1 MRTFARVHPKIN
13 PMAFVYALYQFLPVL
28 PWLLKQGDYS
38 TYLPYFPHQDT
49 TYYLSLIS
57 SFLFGENGSPYYIDS
72 EGAGTLSQV
81 FPAIIGL
88 GFKFVTTN
96 VIMVW
101 VLVVF
106 MSSYFSYVMVTSIIQ
121 NLIKTEGSSLRK
133 FLDQAAVAFFFFA
146 IIGTQFQRV
155 SPTQTGF
162 LLFLFVINLILKK
175 SRTFQLLKWI
185 PPVIAL
191 GVINPFYG
199 GVAGLTIVS
208 LFARTLPIPRAKR
221 TFLFLIAGGVL
232 VIASNWIQVPSGDLV
247 KRLDFTV
254 SHLPGAIWS
263 SALLLVLLFTLSISW
278 VGARKDVLEYQF
290 LKYFT
295 FAILFLLNQ
304 QILTGLTWEP
314 ESHLKLVIDLQLLLI
329 FLSTLRKCVAKDKS
343 IIVIVGILAVG
354 MTFFS
359 IVEIAKLSGEAR
371 TKMKLTES
379 QGKILREISK
389 DTYDDQVIV
398 FKKSS
403 FSQNQIATLGLV
415 TKVKFYWHPNSVFLP
430 VSTSELSQRYA
441 CIVENIDE
449 FNYSQE
455 SNLFLSH
462 TYLNNLAF
470 HRKYSGLLESEMRTM
485 DAIIRKQKKDR
496 VELTRVINFEISKC
510 LKNEFSYEADYI
522 VTQNLEGKLKIEK
535 ILKPSGAR

>member
-1 MRTFARVHPKIN
+1 MKTFAWVHPKIN

-28 PWLLKQGDYS
+28 PWLLKQRDYS

-49 TYYLSLIS
+49 TYYLSLIN
-57 SFLFGENGSPYYIDS
+57 SFLLGENGNPYYLDS
-72 EGAGTLSQV
+72 EGAGTFSQV
-81 FPAIIGL
+81 VPAIIGL
-88 GFKFVTTN
+88 GFKFVTKDL
-96 VIMVW
+96 IMVW

-106 MSSYFSYVMVTSIIQ
+106 LSSYFSYVMVTSIVK
-121 NLIKTEGSSLRK
+121 NLIKTEESSLRK
-133 FLDQAAVAFFFFA
+133 FLNQVAVAFFFFA

-162 LLFLFVINLILKK
+162 LLFLFVINLILKQ
-175 SRTFQLLKWI
+175 SRPFQLPKWI
-185 PPVIAL
+185 PPVVVL

-199 GVAGLTIVS
+199 GVVGLTMVF
-208 LFARTLPIPRAKR
+208 LLAKTLPIPRAKR
-221 TFLFLIAGGVL
+221 TCLFLTAGGVL

-254 SHLPGAIWS
+254 SHLPGAIRS
-263 SALLLVLLFTLSISW
+263 STLLLVLLLALSISW

-329 FLSTLRKCVAKDKS
+329 FLSTLRKCVAKNKS
-343 IIVIVGILAVG
+343 ILVIVGILAVG
-354 MTFFS
+354 MSFFS
-359 IVEIAKLSGEAR
+359 ILEIAKLSAEAQ

-415 TKVKFYWHPNSVFLP
+415 KKVKFYWHPNSVFLP

-441 CIVENIDE
+441 CIVGNIDE

-470 HRKYSGLLESEMRTM
+470 HRKYSGFLESEMRVM
-485 DAIIRKQKKDR
+485 NGIIRKQEKDR
-496 VELTRVINFEISKC
+496 VTLTRLINFEISKC
-510 LKNEFSYEADYI
+510 LKNEFRYQADYV
-522 VTQNLEGKLKIEK
+522 VTQNLEGKLRIEK
-535 ILKPSGAR
+535 ILEPSEAR